1 MEENSEDT
9 KSFTDPLA
17 FGVWSESEALLDV

>member
-9 KSFTDPLA
+9 KSFTDPLT
-17 FGVWSESEALLDV
+17 FSVWSKSEALLDV